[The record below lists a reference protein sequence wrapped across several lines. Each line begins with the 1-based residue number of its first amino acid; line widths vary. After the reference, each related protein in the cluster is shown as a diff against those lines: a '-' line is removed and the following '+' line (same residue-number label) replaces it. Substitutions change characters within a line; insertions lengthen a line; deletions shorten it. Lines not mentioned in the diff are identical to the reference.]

1 MHQTQPINTWDHNL
15 FIRKG
20 GRGANF
26 RLATSLLQAII
37 RKQGEGGGLYEAKT
51 STGKGLKRGGTK
63 QNVNYSTKTEKI
75 GCKWNM
81 NGIVIN
87 I

>member
-20 GRGANF
+20 GEGGKFSTGHQSSSGHNKKTR
-26 RLATSLLQAII
+26 
-37 RKQGEGGGLYEAKT
+37 GGGLYEAKT

-63 QNVNYSTKTEKI
+63 QNVNYSTKTEEI